1 MLKQTCPKEV
11 LKSETLN
18 LFQGKVRH
26 DLTKGRKGRIMSFR
40 TCFGISRVSL
50 NKLIYFALILLIIIL
65 SGEVE
70 AGDNIRVL
78 IMENTPSATIESPWG
93 FDLPQGINSNRID
106 IDKERIK
113 YNPYKITPI
122 GDYLILNGKKYRG
135 SIEVRK
141 GEKGIYIINDLNIE
155 DYLKGVVPQ
164 EMDHKWDMEALK
176 AQAIVARTYARYYM
190 KENKGKEYDLE
201 SSILSQVYNG
211 MDGERFKTNV
221 AVMETGDIILTYE
234 GNPIEAFYHASC
246 GGRTENSG
254 DVWAKDAPYLMGVE
268 CTEIS
273 QSWEREMTVGEIET
287 ALRKEGVI
295 KGSIIKL
302 EVSST
307 TNTGRVS
314 YLKVSVNNGNSR
326 EQIYIRGND
335 FRKAIGYTKIPST
348 YFRMVVNGAGVK
360 FLGKGAGHGVGFCQ
374 FGAKEMAERGKN
386 FNEILRHYYRG
397 VDIGNNRVQ

>member
-1 MLKQTCPKEV
+1 MIPWIKRSIQPV
-11 LKSETLN
+11 LMIE
-18 LFQGKVRH
+18 
-26 DLTKGRKGRIMSFR
+26 
-40 TCFGISRVSL
+40 

-65 SGEVE
+65 SREGE
-70 AGDNIRVL
+70 ARDNIRVL

-93 FDLPQGINSNRID
+93 FDLPQGMISNRID
-106 IDKERIK
+106 IDKEGIK
-113 YNPYKITPI
+113 YNPLRITPI
-122 GDYLILNGKKYRG
+122 GDYLTLNGKRYRG

-190 KENKGKEYDLE
+190 KENKGREYDLE

-211 MDGERFKTNV
+211 MDGERFGTTV
-221 AVMETGDIILTYE
+221 AVMETEGIILTYE
-234 GNPIEAFYHASC
+234 GKPIEAFYHASC

-254 DVWAKDAPYLMGVE
+254 DVWAKDAPYLRGVE

-273 QSWEREMTVGEIET
+273 QSWEREMTLGEIET

-302 EVSST
+302 EVGST

-326 EQIYIRGND
+326 ENIYIRGND
-335 FRKAIGYTKIPST
+335 FRKTIGYTRIPST

-386 FNEILRHYYRG
+386 FKEILRHYYRG
-397 VDIGNNRVQ
+397 VEIGNNRDL